1 MPRLCLEEILGDRI
15 SLPYAEQYAY
25 IRRLLDEGSI
35 KPVAAAG
42 KNGKRPALYL
52 EYRTVEPQ
60 RDYTDLEHELL
71 YRTSP
76 QIATDYYLRH
86 PEVYLQ
92 EREYVR
98 QLDAYLRMNR
108 DRLQVQVSMNERCC
122 DIWGYEKFLSRTMEG
137 AGRTGRAILDHCG
150 LDLPFLNCYKTSEP
164 FAYYVASRRTPQ
176 RILILENK
184 DPFYSMRRHLLG
196 GNTQILGNEISTLIY
211 GAGKRVVSS
220 LQEFDLSAE
229 PYMKA
234 AGNELLY
241 WGDLDYEGIGIYEN
255 LASAFASASA
265 DQGRIVP
272 FVPAYQAMLR
282 KARNAPSLPVTKT
295 GQNRNIGTA
304 FFSYFDRETVAGMRD
319 ILEQDVYIPQE
330 ILNVT
335 DY

>member
-1 MPRLCLEEILGDRI
+1 MPRLCLEEILGERTQ
-15 SLPYAEQYAY
+15 LPYAEQYQY
-25 IRRLLDEGSI
+25 VRTLLDEGTI
-35 KPVAAAG
+35 KPIVASG

-52 EYRTVEPQ
+52 EYRTVEQP
-60 RDYTDLEHELL
+60 RDYTDVEHELL
-71 YRTSP
+71 YQMSP
-76 QIATDYYLRH
+76 RIVTDYYLRH

-98 QLDAYLRMNR
+98 RLDTYLRTHR

-122 DIWGYEKFLSRTMEG
+122 DIWGHEKFLSKTLEG
-137 AGRTGRAILDHCG
+137 TGRTGRAILEHCG
-150 LDLPFLNCYKTSEP
+150 LDLAFLNCYRTSEP
-164 FAYYVASRRTPQ
+164 FAYYAASRQTPQ

-184 DPFYSMRRHLLG
+184 DPFYSMRRHLLSG
-196 GNTQILGNEISTLIY
+196 HTKILGCEISTLIY

-234 AGNELLY
+234 EGNELLY

-255 LASAFASASA
+255 LASAFVG
-265 DQGRIVP
+265 QGRIVP

-282 KARNAPSLPVTKT
+282 KAREAPVLPATKA

-304 FFSYFDRETVAGMRD
+304 FYSYYDSETVARMQE
-319 ILEQDVYIPQE
+319 ILERDVYIPQE
-330 ILNVT
+330 ILNIT